1 MTWTDDRV
9 EKLKQLW
16 AAGHSGGEIV
26 KALGGV
32 FSRNAVIGKVHR
44 LGLPTR
50 MKKKPRKDVT
60 KKPSISATGSTRLRT
75 TRSVSEIIARTT
87 VPIKPLPKGTD
98 VPQSNAYPIVCGIP
112 HAIASHEGDERC
124 RFPIGNPEHADFH
137 FCTNAAMAGKRY
149 CEGHCAAAYYT
160 PSTTDWLEARR
171 EWAMKNPEERLAKQ
185 ILRKLAEREVA

>member
-1 MTWTDDRV
+1 MTWTNDRV

-26 KALGGV
+26 KALDGV

-50 MKKKPRKDVT
+50 MKKKPRKEVT
-60 KKPSISATGSTRLRT
+60 KKSSMSASGGTRLRT
-75 TRSVSEIIARTT
+75 TYSASEIIARATAPT
-87 VPIKPLPKGTD
+87 KPLPKGTD

-124 RFPIGNPEHADFH
+124 RFPIGNHEGADFH
-137 FCTNAAMAGKRY
+137 FCTNPALAGKRY
-149 CEGHCAAAYYT
+149 CEGHCAVAYYT
-160 PSTTDWLEARR
+160 PSTTGGIEARR
-171 EWAMKNPEERLAKQ
+171 SWALQNPRNPLAKQ
-185 ILRKLAEREVA
+185 ILRKLAAREAA